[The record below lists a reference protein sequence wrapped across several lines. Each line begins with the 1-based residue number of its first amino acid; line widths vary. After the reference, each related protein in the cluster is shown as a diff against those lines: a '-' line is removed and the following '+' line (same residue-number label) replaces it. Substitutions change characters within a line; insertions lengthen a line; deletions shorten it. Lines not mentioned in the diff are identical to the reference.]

1 MATVQ
6 TTAQKIHT
14 ASNGTATILT
24 MREGLDRRCLVPNNT
39 ASNYDPE
46 GVQTDSPYLMDER

>member
-6 TTAQKIHT
+6 TTEQKIHT

-24 MREGLDRRCLVPNNT
+24 MREGLDRRCLVLNNT

-46 GVQTDSPYLMDER
+46 VQTDSPYLMDER

>member
-6 TTAQKIHT
+6 TTEQKIHT

-24 MREGLDRRCLVPNNT
+24 MREGLDIYDLVPNNT